1 MVDVRLCFL
10 GFGVPAC
17 LAVSG
22 LHAETRMWD
31 LKPIGYSEAKPVDR
45 IEKWNEEWKSRP
57 ELWKDVA
64 PLDLLRRILKE
75 LAIPESSQVLV
86 FSKTSLQNPRITPSN
101 PRALYH
107 GLNAYVGYV
116 PGGNIEVITEDPN
129 LGFVYRVFNVSDR
142 EQLFVRQTEDCFSCH
157 ANGRTEDVPGVLV
170 RSVFPD
176 ADGRPLMAFGSHLID
191 HTSPIKVRWGGY
203 YVTGTVGMPHLGNR
217 TYQEGDRVVAED
229 RILEKL
235 PGNVDVRSYLRPTS
249 DVVSLLVLEHQ
260 CRVHNLLH
268 AAALNYRRSAWMER
282 LLDPKSDLSR
292 GSAAKIADSHA
303 EKIVEAL
310 FYSEEADLGDGVEGD
325 ATYQEDF
332 RRLLPATK
340 DGGSL
345 ADFRLLGRMM
355 KLRCS
360 HLVYSDAFLNLPNT
374 VRIAVLKRMRRVLTG
389 DESATEF
396 GFLKAKERTEIHRIL
411 METLPGYAE

>member
-1 MVDVRLCFL
+1 MLVL
-10 GFGVPAC
+10 
-17 LAVSG
+17 LAFPS
-22 LHAETRMWD
+22 LHAETRIWD
-31 LKPIGYSEAKPVDR
+31 LKPIGYSEAKPADR
-45 IEKWNEEWKSRP
+45 IEKWNKEWKARP
-57 ELWKDVA
+57 DLWKETA

-116 PGGNIEVITEDPN
+116 PGGSIEVITEDPN
-129 LGFVYRVFNVSDR
+129 LGFVYRVFDVSDR
-142 EQLFVRQTEDCFSCH
+142 ARLFVRQTEDCFSCH

-176 ADGRPLMAFGSHLID
+176 SDGRPLMSFGSHLID
-191 HTSPIKVRWGGY
+191 HTSQIKDRWGGY

-217 TYQEGDRVVAED
+217 TYQEGDPVVPED
-229 RILEKL
+229 RGLEKL

-260 CRVHNLLH
+260 CRIHNLLH
-268 AAALNYRRSAWMER
+268 AAALNYRRAAWMER

-292 GSAAKIADSHA
+292 GSAVKIAEVHAAKIVDAM
-303 EKIVEAL
+303 

-332 RRLLPATK
+332 RKLLPATK

-360 HLVYSDAFLNLPNT
+360 HLVYSEAFQNLPDA
-374 VRIAVLKRMRRVLTG
+374 VRIAVLKRMRRVLTT
-389 DESATEF
+389 DESVTDF
-396 GFLKAKERTEIHRIL
+396 GYLKSKERREIHRIL
-411 METLPGYAE
+411 IETLPGYPG

>member
-1 MVDVRLCFL
+1 M
-10 GFGVPAC
+10 
-17 LAVSG
+17 LATLP
-22 LHAETRMWD
+22 LHAETRMWEM
-31 LKPIGYSEAKPVDR
+31 KPIGYSEAKPADR

-57 ELWKDVA
+57 DLWKDVV

-75 LAIPESSQVLV
+75 LGIPESSQVLV

-116 PGGNIEVITEDPN
+116 PGGSIEVITEDPQ
-129 LGFVYRVFNVSDR
+129 LGFVYRVFDVSDR
-142 EQLFVRQTEDCFSCH
+142 ERLFVRQTEDCFSCH

-191 HTSPIKVRWGGY
+191 HTSPIKDRWGGY
-203 YVTGTVGMPHLGNR
+203 YVTGTVGLPHLGNR
-217 TYQEGDRVVAED
+217 TYQDGEPALAED
-229 RILEKL
+229 RGLEKL
-235 PGNVDVRSYLRPTS
+235 PGNVNVRSYLRPTS

-268 AAALNYRRSAWMER
+268 AAALNYRRAEWLEK
-282 LLDPKSDLSR
+282 LLDPNADLSR
-292 GSAAKIADSHA
+292 GSAIKIAEAHA

-310 FYSEEADLGDGVEGD
+310 FYSEEADLGDGVQGD

-332 RRLLPATK
+332 RKQLPVTR
-340 DGGSL
+340 DGSSL
-345 ADFRLLGRMM
+345 GDFRLLGRMM

-360 HLVYSDAFLNLPNT
+360 HLVYSEAFQNLPDA
-374 VRIAVLKRMRRVLTG
+374 VRFAVMKRMRRVLAA
-389 DESATEF
+389 DEPGKAF
-396 GFLKAKERTEIHRIL
+396 GFLKSKERREIQRIL
-411 METLPGYAE
+411 METLPGYPE